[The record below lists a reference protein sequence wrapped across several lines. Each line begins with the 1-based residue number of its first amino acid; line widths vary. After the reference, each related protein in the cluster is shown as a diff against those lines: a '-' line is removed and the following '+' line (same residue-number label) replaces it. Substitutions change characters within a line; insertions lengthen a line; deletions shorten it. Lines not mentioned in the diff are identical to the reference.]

1 MTRANRIVTTF
12 GAAMAGA
19 VVGYAVGVLSAPAT
33 GRDTRRRLGRKLEHQ
48 ADDLMRKA
56 EHSFEE
62 AKHRLSDAVR
72 G

>member
-1 MTRANRIVTTF
+1 MTRANRILTTF

-19 VVGYAVGVLSAPAT
+19 VVGYAAGVLSAPAA
-33 GRDTRRRLGRKLEHQ
+33 GRDTRRRLGRRLEHQ

-56 EHSFEE
+56 EHTFED
-62 AKHRLSDAVR
+62 AKHRIADAVR